1 MCNIEVY
8 MYMYVHICI
17 YDLGTDFL
25 KKKKEKGMPWGL
37 RRCWIWEVFRGMIKV
52 CYVKFSKNQ

>member
-1 MCNIEVY
+1 
-8 MYMYVHICI
+8 MYVHTCI

-25 KKKKEKGMPWGL
+25 KKKEKSMPWGL
-37 RRCWIWEVFRGMIKV
+37 GRRCWIWEVFRGMIKV